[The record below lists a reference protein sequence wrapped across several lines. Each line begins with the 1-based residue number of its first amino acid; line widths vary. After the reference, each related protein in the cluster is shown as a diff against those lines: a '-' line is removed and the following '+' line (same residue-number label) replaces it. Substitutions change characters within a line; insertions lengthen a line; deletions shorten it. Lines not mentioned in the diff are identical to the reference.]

1 MTAGLKTIIYPVS
14 DLAQAK
20 KIFGALLGVAPSVDE
35 AYYVHFNV
43 AEQEIG
49 LLPNGHT
56 TGMTGPVGY
65 WWVGNIEESVKLLL
79 DAGAVTEQE
88 INDVGGGRLIARV
101 KDADGNTIGLLQNP

>member
-49 LLPNGHT
+49 LLPDGHT
-56 TGMTGPVGY
+56 TGMTGPVG
-65 WWVGNIEESVKLLL
+65 
-79 DAGAVTEQE
+79 T
-88 INDVGGGRLIARV
+88 GGSRTSRKASSCSSTPAR
-101 KDADGNTIGLLQNP
+101 

>member
-20 KIFGALLGVAPSVDE
+20 NIFGALLGVAPSVDT

-49 LLPNGHT
+49 LLPNGHKQ
-56 TGMTGPVGY
+56 GMTGPVGY
-65 WWVGNIEESVKLLL
+65 WWVENIEESVKQLL
-79 DAGAVTEQE
+79 DAGAVTQQA
-88 INDVGGGRLIARV
+88 INDVGGGRLIATV
-101 KDADGNTIGLLQNP
+101 KDADENIIGLLQNP